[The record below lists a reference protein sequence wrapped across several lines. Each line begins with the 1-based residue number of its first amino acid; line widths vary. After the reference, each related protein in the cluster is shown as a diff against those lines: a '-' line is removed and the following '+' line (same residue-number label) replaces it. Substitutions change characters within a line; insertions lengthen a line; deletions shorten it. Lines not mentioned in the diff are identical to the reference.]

1 MMQKR
6 QEEKIQKEKEME
18 EEKKRMWKKI
28 AQDTEN
34 FRKSR
39 DDYEDLR
46 NMLWEEERLERERKE
61 EEEANQK
68 QMKMKEELLRQN
80 QEQIRLKREV
90 LQKIEEEEKK
100 IVQEMLEK
108 FAADEE
114 DERLRQEAAIQSRE
128 KYVAEA
134 KQQREVKERMY
145 KQEKEKQDREL
156 NREAELENYR
166 KTIIAEARRR
176 LLEIHAPLLEGFLPN
191 LDEL

>member
-1 MMQKR
+1 
-6 QEEKIQKEKEME
+6 ME

-46 NMLWEEERLERERKE
+46 NMLCEEERLERERKE

-114 DERLRQEAAIQSRE
+114 D
-128 KYVAEA
+128 
-134 KQQREVKERMY
+134 
-145 KQEKEKQDREL
+145 
-156 NREAELENYR
+156 
-166 KTIIAEARRR
+166 
-176 LLEIHAPLLEGFLPN
+176 
-191 LDEL
+191 

>member
-156 NREAELENYR
+156 NREAELEKYR